1 MINQFKKF
9 SVVNLIF
16 LFFVLLILRIGI
28 YTQLPIDTNTGFIEI
43 FSRLLIPFSYK
54 SVISPS
60 LNVSIAA
67 ILVFLQAILFNRMLN
82 NFNIFGKTTF
92 LPALMYVVCASV
104 FMPFLVLS
112 QPLICNFL
120 LLFVLYKILSAYKN
134 PDEVATMFD
143 LGLVIAIGTLLYF
156 PFILFMLLIWI
167 ALILFRPFNWREWL
181 SPLLGYF
188 TIVFM
193 LGVFYYWNGRLSD
206 FYEIWKP
213 LSNAIPFYLKIKIS
227 DYVVLL
233 PLFLVVIL
241 GVFHISQN
249 FFRSAVLVRKSLQF
263 QFFFFL
269 VASLSFYLKSD
280 FRINHFLLSIIPI
293 SICLTYYFISAK
305 KRWVAESLFFLIIS
319 FIIYFQFV

>member
-134 PDEVATMFD
+134 PEEVATMFD

-156 PFILFMLLIWI
+156 PFVLFMLLIWI

>member
-60 LNVSIAA
+60 LNVSLAA

>member
-9 SVVNLIF
+9 SVVNLVF
-16 LFFVLLILRIGI
+16 LFFFLFVLRIGI
-28 YTQLPIDTNTGFIEI
+28 YTQLPLDTNTGFIEI
-43 FSRLLIPFSYK
+43 FSRLLIPFSYE
-54 SVISPS
+54 SIISPA
-60 LNVSIAA
+60 LNVTIAA
-67 ILVFLQAILFNRMLN
+67 ILVFIQAVLYNRLLN
-82 NFNIFGKTTF
+82 QFNIFGKSTY
-92 LPALMYVVCASV
+92 LPALMYVICSSV

-120 LLFVLYKILSAYKN
+120 LLFVLYKILAAYKN
-134 PDEVATMFD
+134 PEDVATMFD

-156 PFILFMLLIWI
+156 PFVLFMLLIWI

-213 LSNAIPFYLKIKIS
+213 LANVFPFYLRIKLL
-227 DYVVLL
+227 DFTLLL
-233 PLFLVVIL
+233 PLFLVVIM
-241 GVFHISQN
+241 GIFQISKN
-249 FFRSAVLVRKSLQF
+249 FFRSAVLVRKSLQL

-269 VASLSFYLKSD
+269 IASISFYLKSD